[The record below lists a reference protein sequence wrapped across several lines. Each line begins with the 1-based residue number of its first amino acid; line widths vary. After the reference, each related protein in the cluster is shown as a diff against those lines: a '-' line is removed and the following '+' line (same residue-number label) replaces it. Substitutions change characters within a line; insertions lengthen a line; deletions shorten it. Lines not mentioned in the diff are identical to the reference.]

1 MTDKPSQPAETG
13 PERPAEAPEAP
24 SGDQDGAQTPE
35 TPEIGSET
43 FSRAYVEKL
52 RAENAEHRTKAKRAE
67 VLASR
72 LLAATVEKATTGIL
86 ADPTDLPVSDD
97 LYDDDGFPDADK
109 ITEAARALVERKP
122 HLADRRPSAPVE
134 QGPRGQ
140 PAEVDLAGMVRSLA
154 G

>member
-1 MTDKPSQPAETG
+1 MSDKPAQPAETG
-13 PERPAEAPEAP
+13 SERPAEAPETPQEAHE
-24 SGDQDGAQTPE
+24 GAQTPE
-35 TPEIGSET
+35 APETDSET

-67 VLASR
+67 ELASR
-72 LLAATVEKATTGIL
+72 LLVATVEKATTGIL
-86 ADPTDLPVSDD
+86 ADPTDLPMTND
-97 LYDDDGFPDADK
+97 LYDDDGFPDPDK
-109 ITEAARALVERKP
+109 ITNAARALVERKP

-140 PAEVDLAGMVRSLA
+140 PADVDLAGMVRTLA